1 MQRSCTSCRVC
12 SHSVDA
18 TQGEGRKIRCSA
30 NDLCDR
36 EDVIDD
42 DFDDD
47 DDDDDDDNVK
57 KVVF

>member
-1 MQRSCTSCRVC
+1 MC

-36 EDVIDD
+36 EYVRDD

-47 DDDDDDDNVK
+47 DDDDDDD
-57 KVVF
+57 

>member
-1 MQRSCTSCRVC
+1 MC

-18 TQGEGRKIRCSA
+18 TQGEGRQIRCSA

-47 DDDDDDDNVK
+47 DDDDDP
-57 KVVF
+57 